1 MPIWFA
7 ARPAPGASSIVST
20 RSSSRRWIDASI
32 RVTFFAFSR
41 RTGCSKVRIGRT
53 MELDFTRGP
62 IGPNLLDDPA
72 RANHDVA
79 PLARAMARVG
89 LDPAWPDAEAHP
101 PPAFRARVLAEREV
115 SSALETIALQ
125 RQLPTVLAAETV
137 NEGGRRAHHAYAVDP
152 LFQQAG
158 RECLRRLA

>member
-20 RSSSRRWIDASI
+20 RSASRRWIDASM

-62 IGPNLLDDPA
+62 IGPNPLDDPA

-79 PLARAMARVG
+79 PLDLAIAPVG
-89 LDPAWPDAEAHP
+89 LDPAWPEPEEHP
-101 PPAFRARVLAEREV
+101 SASHLARVPAHRRGKT
-115 SSALETIALQ
+115 AG
-125 RQLPTVLAAETV
+125 QL
-137 NEGGRRAHHAYAVDP
+137 GRILNRNAVDH
-152 LFQQAG
+152 LG
-158 RECLRRLA
+158 V